1 MLRNYLNL
9 PRPVHLLCL
18 GTFINRAGT
27 FIIPFMT
34 IYMREALGAGDAFA
48 PVAMGVFGLGSICG
62 SITGGH
68 LADRVGRRP
77 VMLAALLGAAA
88 ILLLMSQLSS
98 AAAFL
103 VGVFFF
109 SAVGDTYR
117 PAASAMIAD
126 LTAPTQRS
134 HAFAL
139 MYVSINL
146 GFAIGPA
153 VGGFIAEYSFQWLFF
168 GDAATCALYAVIILF
183 GIKETLG
190 RPTPAITPPAAE
202 TTAGEAAEPES
213 GEAAAATTSDTTSN
227 LPHVSFATA
236 IRHMLRDTTF
246 LALCGASFFIALV
259 YMQAMSTFPLYLN
272 SLGFGPAQYG
282 RIIALN
288 GLLIVLGQ
296 LPLTNW
302 MHGKHR
308 GHLLITAAVLSAVG
322 FGLKSVAFSE
332 LTFIGTVVIWTL
344 GEMMQFPHLPPIVTE
359 LAPENMRARYMGVFG
374 MSFSGAATIGAP
386 LGGLVLSYAGPT
398 ALWLGGATLALIAAT
413 LYATIRHRI
422 AWPNER

>member
-1 MLRNYLNL
+1 
-9 PRPVHLLCL
+9 
-18 GTFINRAGT
+18 
-27 FIIPFMT
+27 
-34 IYMREALGAGDAFA
+34 
-48 PVAMGVFGLGSICG
+48 
-62 SITGGH
+62 
-68 LADRVGRRP
+68 
-77 VMLAALLGAAA
+77 
-88 ILLLMSQLSS
+88 
-98 AAAFL
+98 
-103 VGVFFF
+103 
-109 SAVGDTYR
+109 
-117 PAASAMIAD
+117 
-126 LTAPTQRS
+126 
-134 HAFAL
+134 
-139 MYVSINL
+139 
-146 GFAIGPA
+146 
-153 VGGFIAEYSFQWLFF
+153 
-168 GDAATCALYAVIILF
+168 
-183 GIKETLG
+183 
-190 RPTPAITPPAAE
+190 
-202 TTAGEAAEPES
+202 
-213 GEAAAATTSDTTSN
+213 
-227 LPHVSFATA
+227 
-236 IRHMLRDTTF
+236 
-246 LALCGASFFIALV
+246 
-259 YMQAMSTFPLYLN
+259 MQAMSTFPLYLN

-398 ALWLGGATLALIAAT
+398 ALWLGGATLALIAAA

-422 AWPNER
+422 AWPNGR

>member
-1 MLRNYLNL
+1 
-9 PRPVHLLCL
+9 
-18 GTFINRAGT
+18 
-27 FIIPFMT
+27 MT

-62 SITGGH
+62 SVAGGH
-68 LADRVGRRP
+68 VADRIGRRP

-88 ILLLMSQLSS
+88 ILLLMSQLTS

-103 VGVFFF
+103 VGVFLF
-109 SAVGDTYR
+109 SAVGETYR
-117 PAASAMIAD
+117 PAAWAMTAD
-126 LTAPTQRS
+126 LTTPTQRT

-139 MYVSINL
+139 MYVATNL

-153 VGGFIAEYSFQWLFF
+153 VGGFIAEYSFQWLFY

-183 GIKETLG
+183 GIRETLG

-202 TTAGEAAEPES
+202 ITAGETVTAPES

-227 LPHVSFATA
+227 LPQVSFAA
-236 IRHMLRDTTF
+236 ALRHMLRDTTF
-246 LALCGASFFIALV
+246 LALCAASFFIALV

-288 GLLIVLGQ
+288 GLLIVVGQ

-308 GHLLITAAVLSAVG
+308 GHLLITAAVLSALG

-374 MSFSGAATIGAP
+374 MSFSGAGMIGAP
-386 LGGLVLSYAGPT
+386 LGGLVLSYAGPS
-398 ALWLGGATLALIAAT
+398 ALWLGGATLALIAAA
-413 LYATIRHRI
+413 LYAAIRHRI
-422 AWPNER
+422 AWPKER